1 MMEKLLIKMPLFK
14 WRVTKGYNN
23 SPFKY
28 KPAQYLGGV
37 YLGGVYLGGVYF
49 PQKGMV
55 ELAHLMGGGGP
66 CLHFWFKSSNFLGAG
81 LISDRN
87 S

>member
-1 MMEKLLIKMPLFK
+1 MWFLVSKMMEKLLIRMPLFK

-37 YLGGVYLGGVYF
+37 YF

-55 ELAHLMGGGGP
+55 ELAHLMSGGGP
-66 CLHFWFKSSNFLGAG
+66 AFIFGSNLPIFWVHA
-81 LISDRN
+81 
-87 S
+87 